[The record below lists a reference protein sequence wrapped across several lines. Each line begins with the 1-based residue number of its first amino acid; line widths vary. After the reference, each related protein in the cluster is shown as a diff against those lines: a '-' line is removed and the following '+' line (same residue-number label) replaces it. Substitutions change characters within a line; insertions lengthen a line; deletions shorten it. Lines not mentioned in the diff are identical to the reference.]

1 MYFRSI
7 IDDQPYCDE
16 HVVNL
21 DDAFIDDLRSVDTT
35 PAYSFI
41 TPNLCD
47 DGHDANCTNGDVGG
61 LSGTDRLLKQWVPY
75 IPASTAFIRDDR
87 KRDVEGKRVLIRLVL
102 VVGRINT

>member
-1 MYFRSI
+1 MRISYWSSDVCSSDLQAAAELDQYATRHNPFMYFRSI

-47 DGHDANCTNGDVGG
+47 DGHDANCANGDRK
-61 LSGTDRLLKQWVPY
+61 STRLN
-75 IPASTAFIRDDR
+75 SSH
-87 KRDVEGKRVLIRLVL
+87 
-102 VVGRINT
+102 